1 MPEAIGG
8 LRGVLAYEVGRS
20 VAAIAGRHRA
30 VRRLAPAVELF
41 AHDVAVGAGRRIVRK
56 VGPPL
61 GIREGIDTNPYGNT
75 DHHPEQDA
83 LNRAQLHLGFRFPTM
98 ALASSMPAAP
108 LPLQIPFAGLS
119 QVGAPPAATSPENRP

>member
-8 LRGVLAYEVGRS
+8 LRGILADEVCRS
-20 VAAIAGRHRA
+20 VAAIAGRHRT

-61 GIREGIDTNPYGNT
+61 GIREGIDTNPHGHA

-83 LNRAQLHLGFRFPTM
+83 LNRAQLHLSFRFPTM
-98 ALASSMPAAP
+98 ALDSSMPAAP
-108 LPLQIPFAGLS
+108 LLWQIPFARLS
-119 QVGAPPAATSPENRP
+119 QVVATLAATSPENRP

>member
-8 LRGVLAYEVGRS
+8 LRGIFADEVCRS

-41 AHDVAVGAGRRIVRK
+41 AHDVAVDAGRRVVCK

-61 GIREGIDTNPYGNT
+61 GIREGIDTNPRGNA

-83 LNRAQLHLGFRFPTM
+83 LNRAQLHLSFRFPTM

-108 LPLQIPFAGLS
+108 LPLQIPFARLS
-119 QVGAPPAATSPENRP
+119 QLVATPAATSRQNRQ